1 MAPPCRACYP
11 LAKTPRRGKP
21 MPLLENHIAVV
32 TGAASG
38 IGKAIAEGF
47 AREGARVVLLDID
60 EAAVSEVAQGI
71 VKAGGRADG
80 FRLDVSRREDCA
92 AVARE
97 IADKIGTVSILVNN
111 AGINRRN
118 AFAGDPDV
126 VLKDWQDIM

>member
-1 MAPPCRACYP
+1 MAQPCRACYP
-11 LAKTPRRGKP
+11 LAKSERRGNT

-47 AREGARVVLLDID
+47 AREGARVALLDID
-60 EAAVSEVAQGI
+60 EAAALGAAQGI
-71 VKAGGRADG
+71 VNAGGRADG

-97 IADKIGTVSILVNN
+97 IADKVGMVSILVNS
-111 AGINRRN
+111 A
-118 AFAGDPDV
+118 
-126 VLKDWQDIM
+126 